1 MGINRKT
8 IGADGEADTI
18 AFLEAHGYRMVDTNV
33 RPFHDM
39 RRGEIDLIGWH
50 GEYLVF
56 IEVKTRRA
64 RRDAAQITPSEAVN
78 APKRRQLL
86 ALAEAYLS
94 LHQLNDIPCRFDVV
108 EVIRLRNGSARITII
123 PNAFTGDD
131 A

>member
-1 MGINRKT
+1 MEINRKAV
-8 IGADGEADTI
+8 GDAGEADTI
-18 AFLEAHGYRMVDTNV
+18 AYLESHGYRMVDANV

-64 RRDAAQITPSEAVN
+64 RSASSSLTPAEAVN

-94 LHQLNDIPCRFDVV
+94 LHQLDDIPCRFDVV
-108 EVIRLRNGSARITII
+108 EVIRRRDGSAQITII